1 MARIVPA
8 PRHARARVL
17 PREPGWPG
25 QPLPLRDLP
34 STAPAMPLSASD
46 LQAAIPS
53 IFAPWIVAM
62 DFEVLEVGPGGRVSL
77 RLPVKPDY
85 VHVGGVMC
93 GQAAMA
99 AADTAMVLAMMA
111 ELGEFR
117 PMTTVQLNTSFL
129 RPVSA
134 DHCRV
139 EARVLRSGKS
149 LAFGSID
156 LLNPDG
162 RLAVQASTTY
172 ALL

>member
-1 MARIVPA
+1 M
-8 PRHARARVL
+8 
-17 PREPGWPG
+17 
-25 QPLPLRDLP
+25 
-34 STAPAMPLSASD
+34 SMTASA
-46 LQAAIPS
+46 LQAAIPT
-53 IFAPWIVAM
+53 IFAPWIAAM
-62 DFEVLEVGPGGRVSL
+62 DLQVLETAPGRVVL
-77 RLPVKPDY
+77 KMPVKREY

-129 RPVSA
+129 RPISA
-134 DHCRV
+134 EHCLV
-139 EARVLRSGKS
+139 TASVLRSGKS

-156 LLNPDG
+156 IANPDG
-162 RLAVQASTTY
+162 RLAVQATTTY